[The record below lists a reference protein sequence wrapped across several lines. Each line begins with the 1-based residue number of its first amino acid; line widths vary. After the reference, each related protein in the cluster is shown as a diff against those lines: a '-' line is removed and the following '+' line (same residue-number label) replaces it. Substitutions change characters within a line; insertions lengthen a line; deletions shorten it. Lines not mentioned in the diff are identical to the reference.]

1 VKETLKV
8 LNELKEKGLIQD
20 YAIGG
25 AIAALRWIEPLFTQD
40 LDVFILLKDE
50 DDKKKGVIDLSPMY
64 EYLKSKGYEWKGHW
78 IMIEGVPVDIFP
90 ADPLEKEAIEQ
101 AQEVEYE
108 GVKTKVIVPEYL
120 IALFLRAGRNKDRR
134 KIEMLLEQCQIDKER
149 LQKIL
154 SQYGLNEKFKE
165 FEERGYGR

>member
-1 VKETLKV
+1 
-8 LNELKEKGLIQD
+8 
-20 YAIGG
+20 
-25 AIAALRWIEPLFTQD
+25 
-40 LDVFILLKDE
+40 
-50 DDKKKGVIDLSPMY
+50 M
-64 EYLKSKGYEWKGHW
+64 HW

-120 IALFLRAGRNKDRR
+120 IALFLRAGRDKDRR

-154 SQYGLNEKFKE
+154 SQYGLDEKFRE
-165 FEERGYGR
+165 FEGRGYGR